1 MPTRPPQAPLVVLD
15 TMVVIRSILG
25 RREGA
30 DARVLRAAATG
41 EILPAISDEGLLE
54 LQRVLGY
61 DFIRERISDP
71 VRAFTVGLDL
81 GIMGKMFQPRKYDW
95 PTLPDPKD
103 HWVLDLALEAGSAE
117 ARTPH
122 IVTLDRHFLDR
133 AKNLEALGFKI
144 RTPHQLLEMIL

>member
-1 MPTRPPQAPLVVLD
+1 
-15 TMVVIRSILG
+15 MVVIRSILG
-25 RREGA
+25 RPEGA
-30 DARVLRAAATG
+30 DARVLRAVATG
-41 EILPAISDEGLLE
+41 ELFPAMSDEGLLE

-71 VRAFTVGLDL
+71 IRAFTIGLDL
-81 GIMGKMFQPRKYDW
+81 GIMGKMFRPRRYDW

-122 IVTLDRHFLDR
+122 IITRDGHFLDR
-133 AKNLEALGFKI
+133 TKDLEALGFKI
-144 RTPHQLLEMIL
+144 LTPSQLLEITQ